1 MKYIKLFLFLCI
13 QSQALTSKSQIPDK
27 KLTFVNYTEV
37 GGLFGRVVSG
47 TQSNELVENK
57 TSLTFQTLN
66 GVQFTKR
73 LAVGALVGV
82 DWYKSALLMP
92 VGAGVRFQ
100 LTKPSD
106 RNVSVFASADVGYA
120 LTWLHK
126 SSTGYTVKGGL
137 MLNPG
142 IGLRFGKPAN
152 GGILLSLS
160 YKRQEVQV
168 EKPLRWGE
176 VVREE
181 NRVYNRLA
189 IRLGIIL

>member
-126 SSTGYTVKGGL
+126 SSTGYAVKGGL

-152 GGILLSLS
+152 GGMLLSLS
-160 YKRQEVQV
+160 YKRQDAQI

-176 VVREE
+176 VIREE

-189 IRLGIIL
+189 IRLGISL